1 MKTASEYRAM
11 ARENLDHSIFSTNW
25 LYALLVCLIIGV
37 LVSLCGSALA
47 VGAFLVAGWLS
58 VGGAVIFLKRARKQT
73 DTIDIADLFVAKRDH
88 GNALLLGLLQGVFLF
103 LWSLLFV
110 IPGIVKTYA
119 YSMSY
124 YLMADHPDWDWRKCI
139 DESRRLMNGNK
150 WRLFCLHL
158 SFLGWMIVGSLCFG
172 IGTLWVAAYM
182 SAAQSNFY
190 LDLVAQD
197 GGNVSFRDV
206 TNEDSSTEN
215 PTET

>member
-1 MKTASEYRAM
+1 MKTASEYRTM
-11 ARENLDHSIFSTNW
+11 ARENLDGSIFSTNW
-25 LYALLVCLIIGV
+25 LYALLVCLITGI
-37 LVSLCGSALA
+37 LVSLCSSAFA

-58 VGGAVIFLKRARKQT
+58 VGAATIFLKRARKQT
-73 DTIDIADLFVAKRDH
+73 DTIDVADLFMAKRDH
-88 GNALLLGLLQGVFLF
+88 GNALLLGLLQGIFIF

-110 IPGIVKTYA
+110 IPGIVKAYA

-124 YLMADHPDWDWRKCI
+124 YLMADHPDWDWQKCM

-150 WRLFCLHL
+150 MRLFCLHL

-172 IGTLWVAAYM
+172 VGTLWVAAYM
-182 SAAQSNFY
+182 SAAQTNFY

-206 TNEDSSTEN
+206 TKEDSSADDHTEA
-215 PTET
+215 